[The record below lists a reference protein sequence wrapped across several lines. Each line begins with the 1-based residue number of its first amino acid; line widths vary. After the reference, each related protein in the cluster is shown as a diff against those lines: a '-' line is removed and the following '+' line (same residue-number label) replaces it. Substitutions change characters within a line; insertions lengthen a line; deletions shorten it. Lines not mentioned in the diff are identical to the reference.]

1 MSKSQPPADTHAD
14 DPDSEF
20 DLARAH
26 GTGAPGVV
34 RALIVDDEPL
44 LRTHLAHHLAQL
56 WPELAIAGEARN
68 GREAVDLVA
77 QLQPDVVFLDVHM
90 PGMNGVEAARLMG
103 PDVQIVFVTAYEQY
117 AVAAFE
123 QGAID
128 YLVKPFDA
136 ERLGESVTR
145 LRRRIAERRRL
156 SAAEAGLGQ
165 VTSLA
170 GDLADGG
177 APAGSSTALG
187 SLPAGD
193 LDAVLAAL
201 AGELRRRAPAGERLQ
216 WIRASVGQMIKL
228 IPVDEVLYFR
238 SDEKYTLVVWVG
250 GEALIRKSIRELLD
264 GLEPETF
271 IQIHRSTIV
280 NLRFVAQVIKGPNE
294 TAEVH
299 LKGRNETLSVSRNH
313 VHWFRQ
319 Y

>member
-1 MSKSQPPADTHAD
+1 MSQGKIDHEHDED
-14 DPDSEF
+14 DD
-20 DLARAH
+20 ARPRV
-26 GTGAPGVV
+26 TPAPGAV

-56 WPELAIAGEARN
+56 WPELEIAGEARN
-68 GREAVDLVA
+68 GREAVDLVE
-77 QLQPDVVFLDVHM
+77 QLRPEVVFLDVHM

-145 LRRRIAERRRL
+145 LRRRIAERRRMG
-156 SAAEAGLGQ
+156 AGEAGLGQ

-170 GDLADGG
+170 GDVAEHGG
-177 APAGSSTALG
+177 ALAR
-187 SLPAGD
+187 LPADD
-193 LDAVLAAL
+193 LDAVLSAL
-201 AGELRRRAPAGERLQ
+201 AGELRRRAPAGDRLQ

-299 LKGRNETLSVSRNH
+299 LKGRSETLSVSRNH

>member
-1 MSKSQPPADTHAD
+1 MSTMPPGEQD
-14 DPDSEF
+14 DDAELVRP
-20 DLARAH
+20 RMP
-26 GTGAPGVV
+26 GAPGAV

-56 WPELAIAGEARN
+56 WPELEIAGEARN
-68 GREAVDLVA
+68 GREAVDLVV

-103 PDVQIVFVTAYEQY
+103 TDVQIVFVTAYEQY

-136 ERLGESVTR
+136 ERLGESVVR
-145 LRRRIAERRRL
+145 LRRRVAERRRVN
-156 SAAEAGLGQ
+156 AAGGGLGQ

-170 GDLADGG
+170 GDAAD
-177 APAGSSTALG
+177 AGSASAASDALG
-187 SLPAGD
+187 HLPPGD

-201 AGELRRRAPAGERLQ
+201 AGELRRRAPAGARLQ

>member
-1 MSKSQPPADTHAD
+1 
-14 DPDSEF
+14 
-20 DLARAH
+20 
-26 GTGAPGVV
+26 V

-56 WPELAIAGEARN
+56 WPELEIAGEARN
-68 GREAVDLVA
+68 GREAVDLAV

-136 ERLGESVTR
+136 ERLGESVAR
-145 LRRRIAERRRL
+145 LRRRIAERRRMG
-156 SAAEAGLGQ
+156 AGDGGLGQ
-165 VTSLA
+165 VTSVA
-170 GDLADGG
+170 GDVASAD
-177 APAGSSTALG
+177 AVPATLG
-187 SLPAGD
+187 KLPAGD
-193 LDAVLAAL
+193 LDAVLSAL
-201 AGELRRRAPAGERLQ
+201 AGELRRRAPVGDRLQ

>member
-1 MSKSQPPADTHAD
+1 MNDDDLPDHAAV
-14 DPDSEF
+14 
-20 DLARAH
+20 ARPRS
-26 GTGAPGVV
+26 GTPGAV

-44 LRTHLAHHLAQL
+44 LRTHLGHHLAQL
-56 WPELAIAGEARN
+56 WPELEIAGEARN
-68 GREAVDLVA
+68 GREAVDLAV

-136 ERLGESVTR
+136 ERLGESVAR
-145 LRRRIAERRRL
+145 LRRRVAERRRL
-156 SAAEAGLGQ
+156 AAAESGLGL
-165 VTSLA
+165 VTSVA
-170 GDLADGG
+170 ADAAD
-177 APAGSSTALG
+177 APGALG
-187 SLPAGD
+187 RLPPGD

-201 AGELRRRAPAGERLQ
+201 AGELRRRAPAGDRLQ

-264 GLEPETF
+264 GLVPETF

-280 NLRFVAQVIKGPNE
+280 NLRFVAQVVKGPNE

-299 LKGRNETLSVSRNH
+299 LKGRSETLSVSRNH

>member
-1 MSKSQPPADTHAD
+1 MTDSDFPD
-14 DPDSEF
+14 DA
-20 DLARAH
+20 ARPRAA
-26 GTGAPGVV
+26 GAPGAV

-56 WPELAIAGEARN
+56 WPELEIAGEARN
-68 GREAVDLVA
+68 GREAVDLVV

-123 QGAID
+123 QGAVD

-136 ERLGESVTR
+136 ERLGESIAR
-145 LRRRIAERRRL
+145 LRRRIAERRRM
-156 SAAEAGLGQ
+156 AADGGLGQ

-170 GDLADGG
+170 SD
-177 APAGSSTALG
+177 APEPAAALG
-187 SLPAGD
+187 RLPPGD
-193 LDAVLAAL
+193 LDAVLSAL
-201 AGELRRRAPAGERLQ
+201 AGELRRRAPVGDRLQ

-280 NLRFVAQVIKGPNE
+280 NLRFVAQVVKGPNE

>member
-1 MSKSQPPADTHAD
+1 MSQGKTEREHD
-14 DPDSEF
+14 DD
-20 DLARAH
+20 ARPRL
-26 GTGAPGVV
+26 TSVPGAV

-56 WPELAIAGEARN
+56 WPELEIAGEGRN
-68 GREAVDLVA
+68 GREAVDLVE
-77 QLQPDVVFLDVHM
+77 QLRPDVVFLDVHM

-103 PDVQIVFVTAYEQY
+103 PDVQVVFVTAYEQY

-136 ERLGESVTR
+136 ERLGESVAR
-145 LRRRIAERRRL
+145 LRRRIAEHRRAV
-156 SAAEAGLGQ
+156 AADAGLGQ
-165 VTSLA
+165 VTSYA
-170 GDLADGG
+170 SDVAETGG
-177 APAGSSTALG
+177 ALAK
-187 SLPAGD
+187 LPTND
-193 LDAVLAAL
+193 LDAVLSAL
-201 AGELRRRAPAGERLQ
+201 AGELRRRAPAGDRLQ

-299 LKGRNETLSVSRNH
+299 LKGRSETLSVSRNH

>member
-1 MSKSQPPADTHAD
+1 MSNGTPSQANEHDDADLLR
-14 DPDSEF
+14 P
-20 DLARAH
+20 R
-26 GTGAPGVV
+26 GTGAPGAV

-56 WPELAIAGEARN
+56 WPELEIAGEARN
-68 GREAVDLVA
+68 GREAVDLVV

-128 YLVKPFDA
+128 YLVKPFDG
-136 ERLGESVTR
+136 ERLGESVAR
-145 LRRRIAERRRL
+145 LRRRVAERRRMG
-156 SAAEAGLGQ
+156 AAEGGLGQ

-170 GDLADGG
+170 GDA
-177 APAGSSTALG
+177 AGALG
-187 SLPAGD
+187 ALPQSH
-193 LDAVLAAL
+193 LDAVLSAL
-201 AGELRRRAPAGERLQ
+201 AGELRRRAPTGDRLQ

-299 LKGRNETLSVSRNH
+299 LKGRSETLSVSRNH

>member
-1 MSKSQPPADTHAD
+1 MSVA
-14 DPDSEF
+14 
-20 DLARAH
+20 
-26 GTGAPGVV
+26 V

-44 LRTHLAHHLAQL
+44 LRTHLAHHLGQL
-56 WPELAIAGEARN
+56 WPELEIAGEARN
-68 GREAVDLVA
+68 GREALDLVER
-77 QLQPDVVFLDVHM
+77 LRPDVVFLDVHM

-128 YLVKPFDA
+128 YLVKPFDV
-136 ERLGESVTR
+136 ERLGESVAR
-145 LRRRIAERRRL
+145 LRRRVAERRRASTTEGADNTVGGI
-156 SAAEAGLGQ
+156 SASAN
-165 VTSLA
+165 
-170 GDLADGG
+170 
-177 APAGSSTALG
+177 
-187 SLPAGD
+187 
-193 LDAVLAAL
+193 LDTVLAAL
-201 AGELRRRAPAGERLQ
+201 AGELRRRAPADGRLQ

>member
-1 MSKSQPPADTHAD
+1 MSGPMSAEERD
-14 DPDSEF
+14 DDAP
-20 DLARAH
+20 RPR
-26 GTGAPGVV
+26 GTPAPGSV

-56 WPELAIAGEARN
+56 WPELEIAGEARN
-68 GREAVDLVA
+68 GREAVDLVE
-77 QLQPDVVFLDVHM
+77 QLRPDVVFLDVHM

-136 ERLGESVTR
+136 ERLGESVAR
-145 LRRRIAERRRL
+145 LRRRVAERRRMG
-156 SAAEAGLGQ
+156 ADAGAGQ
-165 VTSLA
+165 
-170 GDLADGG
+170 
-177 APAGSSTALG
+177 PAGFAGEAAATGGPLAK
-187 SLPAGD
+187 LPPSE
-193 LDAVLAAL
+193 LDAVLSAL
-201 AGELRRRAPAGERLQ
+201 AGELRRRAPAGDRLQ

-280 NLRFVAQVIKGPNE
+280 NLRFVTQVVKGPNE

-299 LKGRNETLSVSRNH
+299 LKGRSETLSVSRNH

>member
-1 MSKSQPPADTHAD
+1 MSAARPPEGARGEAA
-14 DPDSEF
+14 
-20 DLARAH
+20 ARA
-26 GTGAPGVV
+26 V
-34 RALIVDDEPL
+34 IVDDEPL

-56 WPELAIAGEARN
+56 WPELQVVGEARN
-68 GREAVDLVA
+68 GREAVDVVESLR
-77 QLQPDVVFLDVHM
+77 PEVVFLDVHM
-90 PGMNGVEAARLMG
+90 PGMNGVEAARAMG

-136 ERLGESVTR
+136 ERLGESVAR
-145 LRRRIAERRRL
+145 LRRRLSERRL
-156 SAAEAGLGQ
+156 LAAQ
-165 VTSLA
+165 
-170 GDLADGG
+170 GG
-177 APAGSSTALG
+177 GSVRIVAAS
-187 SLPAGD
+187 GD
-193 LDAVLAAL
+193 LDAALAAL
-201 AGELRRRAPAGERLQ
+201 ADELRRRAPASARLQ

-264 GLEPETF
+264 GLDPEAF

-280 NLRFVAQVIKGPNE
+280 NLRFVAQVVKGPNE

-299 LKGRNETLSVSRNH
+299 LKGRSETLNVSRNH

-319 Y
+319 N

>member
-1 MSKSQPPADTHAD
+1 MSNATPSQLPEHD
-14 DPDSEF
+14 DE
-20 DLARAH
+20 LARPR
-26 GTGAPGVV
+26 GTGAPGAV

-56 WPELAIAGEARN
+56 WPELEIAGEARN
-68 GREAVDLVA
+68 GREAVDGVV

-103 PDVQIVFVTAYEQY
+103 PEVQIVFVTAYEQY

-136 ERLGESVTR
+136 ERLGESVAR
-145 LRRRIAERRRL
+145 LRRRIAERRRM
-156 SAAEAGLGQ
+156 SAGEGGLGQ

-170 GDLADGG
+170 GDVADASG
-177 APAGSSTALG
+177 ALVT
-187 SLPAGD
+187 LPQGH
-193 LDAVLAAL
+193 LDAVLSAL
-201 AGELRRRAPAGERLQ
+201 AGELRRRAPAGDRLQ

>member
-1 MSKSQPPADTHAD
+1 MST
-14 DPDSEF
+14 
-20 DLARAH
+20 
-26 GTGAPGVV
+26 GTGNA

-56 WPELAIAGEARN
+56 WPELEIAGEARN

-77 QLQPDVVFLDVHM
+77 TLQPDVVFLDVHM

-136 ERLGESVTR
+136 ERLGDSVTR
-145 LRRRIAERRRL
+145 LRRRLSEHRRATAPGASSAGGL
-156 SAAEAGLGQ
+156 GSVTSTAAE
-165 VTSLA
+165 V
-170 GDLADGG
+170 
-177 APAGSSTALG
+177 
-187 SLPAGD
+187 
-193 LDAVLAAL
+193 DAVLAAL
-201 AGELRRRAPAGERLQ
+201 AGELRRRAPVGERLQ

-280 NLRFVAQVIKGPNE
+280 NLRFVSQVIKGPNE

>member
-1 MSKSQPPADTHAD
+1 MTQEDESPDLRPAPRPA
-14 DPDSEF
+14 
-20 DLARAH
+20 
-26 GTGAPGVV
+26 APGGA

-44 LRTHLAHHLAQL
+44 LRTHLAHHLSLL
-56 WPELAIAGEARN
+56 WPELEICGEARN

-77 QLQPDVVFLDVHM
+77 QARPDVVFLDVHM

-103 PDVQIVFVTAYEQY
+103 EDVQIVFVTAYEQY

-136 ERLGESVTR
+136 ERLGESVAR
-145 LRRRIAERRRL
+145 LRRRLAERRR
-156 SAAEAGLGQ
+156 AALAAASEGLAAGGE
-165 VTSLA
+165 
-170 GDLADGG
+170 G
-177 APAGSSTALG
+177 ATPPIPGR
-187 SLPAGD
+187 D
-193 LDAVLAAL
+193 LDTVLAAL
-201 AGELRRRAPAGERLQ
+201 ADELRRRAPASAKMQ

-264 GLEPETF
+264 GLDPEAF

-280 NLRFVAQVIKGPNE
+280 NLRFVAQVVKGPNE

-299 LKGRNETLSVSRNH
+299 LKGRTETLSVSRNH